1 MADRRRSPRFVFV
14 APPDAQ
20 ARAVYEA
27 VVESWEGDRAVVTM
41 THATARGAE
50 FLLRFIESSGELTT
64 CSARVLSSTPV
75 VRDDTVWFSLVVAL
89 TPVPSDWRMDPVPS
103 F

>member
-1 MADRRRSPRFVFV
+1 MADRRRSQRFVFV

-27 VVESWEGDRAVVTM
+27 VVESRDGDRAVVTM
-41 THATARGAE
+41 THPTARGAD

-64 CSARVLSSTPV
+64 CTARVLSSTPV
-75 VRDDTVWFSLVVAL
+75 VRDDKVWFSLVVSL
-89 TPVPSDWRMDPVPS
+89 TPVSPDSRIDPVPS